1 MSPMSE
7 PARPDVPLQS
17 EQQSDQQSEQPAG
30 QPPQQAGQAPAR
42 GMRAL
47 AGEEFS
53 AAQAIGGVRGLVEA
67 VLPGLVFVV
76 AFVIFTDL
84 TVPLIA
90 SVVAALV
97 LVVARLVQRTPVT
110 QALGGLL
117 GIAVGVLWAWKSG
130 EAANYYAGGLLVNA
144 GYLVVL
150 LGTIVARRPAVGYVV
165 EALRAGLTPE
175 TVKAEANRTSD
186 DGDTADGAKDDDRPS
201 PFAALT
207 AWRDDPAKMR
217 TYTIATWL
225 WVGLFALRLAVK
237 TPLYF
242 ADDIAWLGTFHLLLG
257 VPLWALVLYLT
268 WYVVRRPKAQAE
280 AS

>member
-1 MSPMSE
+1 MGPMSE
-7 PARPDVPLQS
+7 PARPDVPPQP
-17 EQQSDQQSEQPAG
+17 DQALPD
-30 QPPQQAGQAPAR
+30 QARPEPAPAR
-42 GMRAL
+42 GVRAL
-47 AGEEFS
+47 AGDEFS

-76 AFVIFTDL
+76 AFVIFTPDL
-84 TVPLIA
+84 VVPLVA

-117 GIAVGVLWAWKSG
+117 GIAIGVVWAWTSG
-130 EAANYYAGGLLVNA
+130 EAENYYAGGLLVNA
-144 GYLVVL
+144 VYLVVL
-150 LGTIVARRPAVGYVV
+150 LVTILVRRPAVGYVV

-175 TVKAEANRTSD
+175 AVKAEANRSD
-186 DGDTADGAKDDDRPS
+186 DQPS
-201 PFAALT
+201 VLAALT
-207 AWRDDPAKMR
+207 AWRGDPVKMR
-217 TYTIATWL
+217 TYAIATWL

-242 ADDIAWLGTFHLLLG
+242 ADDIVWLGTFHLLLG

-268 WYVVRRPKAQAE
+268 WYVVRRPAARA

>member
-1 MSPMSE
+1 MSE
-7 PARPDVPLQS
+7 PARPDVPPQSEHRS
-17 EQQSDQQSEQPAG
+17 EQQPGRQPEQAS
-30 QPPQQAGQAPAR
+30 AR
-42 GMRAL
+42 GVRAL

-53 AAQAIGGVRGLVEA
+53 AAQAIGGVRGMVEA

-76 AFVIFTDL
+76 AFVIFNDL
-84 TVPLIA
+84 TVPLVA

-117 GIAVGVLWAWKSG
+117 GIAIGVLWAWKSG
-130 EAANYYAGGLLVNA
+130 EAENYYAGGLLVNA

-175 TVKAEANRTSD
+175 TVRAEANRTASD
-186 DGDTADGAKDDDRPS
+186 DEPESDDRPS
-201 PFAALT
+201 PFAALS
-207 AWRDDPAKMR
+207 AWRADPAKMR
-217 TYTIATWL
+217 MYAIATWL

-242 ADDIAWLGTFHLLLG
+242 AGDIAWLGTFHLLLG

-268 WYVVRRPKAQAE
+268 WYVVRRPKAPAE
-280 AS
+280 SRAQD

>member
-7 PARPDVPLQS
+7 PARPDVP
-17 EQQSDQQSEQPAG
+17 QQSEQHEQQPG
-30 QPPQQAGQAPAR
+30 QQSDQAPAR

-47 AGEEFS
+47 TGEEFS

-76 AFVIFTDL
+76 AFVIFTPNL
-84 TVPLIA
+84 VIPLVA

-117 GIAVGVLWAWKSG
+117 GIAVGVVWAWTSG
-130 EAANYYAGGLLVNA
+130 EAENYYAGGLLVNA
-144 GYLVVL
+144 AYLVVL
-150 LGTIVARRPAVGYVV
+150 LASILIRRPAVGYVV

-175 TVKAEANRTSD
+175 RVKAEAEAGT
-186 DGDTADGAKDDDRPS
+186 S

-217 TYTIATWL
+217 TYAIATWL
-225 WVGLFALRLAVK
+225 WVGLFGLRLAVK

-242 ADDIAWLGTFHLLLG
+242 AGDIAWLGTFHLLLG

-268 WYVVRRPKAQAE
+268 WYVVRGTPRTAVVQD
-280 AS
+280 

>member
-1 MSPMSE
+1 MGPMSE
-7 PARPDVPLQS
+7 PARPDVP
-17 EQQSDQQSEQPAG
+17 
-30 QPPQQAGQAPAR
+30 PQTEAQTDQAPAR
-42 GMRAL
+42 GVRAL

-84 TVPLIA
+84 MIPLVA

-117 GIAVGVLWAWKSG
+117 GIAIGVVWAWTSG
-130 EAANYYAGGLLVNA
+130 DAEDYYAGGLLLNA

-175 TVKAEANRTSD
+175 AVKADANRTD
-186 DGDTADGAKDDDRPS
+186 DQPS
-201 PFAALT
+201 VLAALT
-207 AWRDDPAKMR
+207 AWRDDPVKMR
-217 TYTIATWL
+217 TYAIATWL

-242 ADDIAWLGTFHLLLG
+242 QGDVAWLGTFHLLLG

-268 WYVVRRPKAQAE
+268 WYVVRRAPRTAPAQD
-280 AS
+280 

>member
-1 MSPMSE
+1 MSE
-7 PARPDVPLQS
+7 PARPDVP
-17 EQQSDQQSEQPAG
+17 QQSSDTPAD
-30 QPPQQAGQAPAR
+30 APAR
-42 GMRAL
+42 GVRAL

-76 AFVIFTDL
+76 AFVTFTPDL
-84 TVPLIA
+84 VIPLVA

-97 LVVARLVQRTPVT
+97 LVAARLVQRTPVT

-117 GIAVGVLWAWKSG
+117 GIAIGVVWAWTSG
-130 EAANYYAGGLLVNA
+130 EAENYYAGGLLLNA

-150 LGTIVARRPAVGYVV
+150 LATILLRRPAVGYVV

-175 TVKAEANRTSD
+175 AVKAEANRSD
-186 DGDTADGAKDDDRPS
+186 DQPS
-201 PFAALT
+201 VFAALT
-207 AWRDDPAKMR
+207 AWRDDPVKMR
-217 TYTIATWL
+217 TYAIATWL

-237 TPLYF
+237 TPLYL
-242 ADDIAWLGTFHLLLG
+242 AGDIAWLGTFHLLLG

-268 WYVVRRPKAQAE
+268 WYVVRRPAVQQA
-280 AS
+280 AAA

>member
-1 MSPMSE
+1 MSE
-7 PARPDVPLQS
+7 PARPDVP
-17 EQQSDQQSEQPAG
+17 QQSEQEPE
-30 QPPQQAGQAPAR
+30 QQSGRQSDQAPAR

-47 AGEEFS
+47 TGEEFS

-76 AFVIFTDL
+76 AFVIFTPNL
-84 TVPLIA
+84 VIPLVA

-117 GIAVGVLWAWKSG
+117 GIAIGVVWAWTSG
-130 EAANYYAGGLLVNA
+130 EAENYYAGGLLVNA
-144 GYLVVL
+144 AYLVVL
-150 LGTIVARRPAVGYVV
+150 LGSILIRRPAVGYVV

-175 TVKAEANRTSD
+175 RVKAEAEAGT
-186 DGDTADGAKDDDRPS
+186 S

-217 TYTIATWL
+217 TYAIATWL
-225 WVGLFALRLAVK
+225 WVGLFGLRLAVK

-242 ADDIAWLGTFHLLLG
+242 AGDIAWLGTFHLLLG

-268 WYVVRRPKAQAE
+268 WYVVRTPKTQAE
-280 AS
+280 AQAQP

>member
-7 PARPDVPLQS
+7 PARPDVPP
-17 EQQSDQQSEQPAG
+17 QPADT
-30 QPPQQAGQAPAR
+30 PAGPATPAR

-76 AFVIFTDL
+76 AFAIFTDL
-84 TVPLIA
+84 MIPLIA

-97 LVVARLVQRTPVT
+97 LVVARLVQGTPVT
-110 QALGGLL
+110 QALSGLL
-117 GIAVGVLWAWKSG
+117 GIAIGVVWAWTSG
-130 EAANYYAGGLLVNA
+130 EAENYYAGGLLLNA

-165 EALRAGLTPE
+165 EALRAGITPE
-175 TVKAEANRTSD
+175 AVKAEASNNAEAGT
-186 DGDTADGAKDDDRPS
+186 S

-207 AWRDDPAKMR
+207 AWRTDPAKMR
-217 TYTIATWL
+217 AYMIATWL

-237 TPLYF
+237 TPLYY
-242 ADDIAWLGTFHLLLG
+242 AGDIGWLGTFHLLLG

-268 WYVVRRPKAQAE
+268 WYVVRGLPRTAPVQDQQDQQDQQD
-280 AS
+280 

>member
-1 MSPMSE
+1 
-7 PARPDVPLQS
+7 Q
-17 EQQSDQQSEQPAG
+17 
-30 QPPQQAGQAPAR
+30 
-42 GMRAL
+42 
-47 AGEEFS
+47 
-53 AAQAIGGVRGLVEA
+53 
-67 VLPGLVFVV
+67 
-76 AFVIFTDL
+76 T
-84 TVPLIA
+84 
-90 SVVAALV
+90 ALV

-130 EAANYYAGGLLVNA
+130 EAENYYAGGLLLNA

-150 LGTIVARRPAVGYVV
+150 LATILVRRPAVGYVV

-175 TVKAEANRTSD
+175 AVRAEANRA
-186 DGDTADGAKDDDRPS
+186 ADGGEAKADDAPS

-217 TYTIATWL
+217 TYALATWL

-242 ADDIAWLGTFHLLLG
+242 AGDIGWLGTFHLLLG

-268 WYVVRRPKAQAE
+268 WYVVRRPRTAT

>member
-1 MSPMSE
+1 MSE
-7 PARPDVPLQS
+7 PARHDVPPQS
-17 EQQSDQQSEQPAG
+17 AEP
-30 QPPQQAGQAPAR
+30 PAR
-42 GMRAL
+42 GVRAIT
-47 AGEEFS
+47 GEEFS

-90 SVVAALV
+90 SVVSALV

-117 GIAVGVLWAWKSG
+117 GIAIGVLWAWRSG
-130 EAANYYAGGLLVNA
+130 EAENYYAGGLLLNA

-150 LGTIVARRPAVGYVV
+150 LATIVVRRPAVGYVV
-165 EALRAGLTPE
+165 EALRAGLTPDA
-175 TVKAEANRTSD
+175 VKAEANRA
-186 DGDTADGAKDDDRPS
+186 ADSEGEADDRPS

-217 TYTIATWL
+217 MYAIATWL

-242 ADDIAWLGTFHLLLG
+242 AGDIAWLGTFHLLLG

-268 WYVVRRPKAQAE
+268 WYVVRRPRADAR
-280 AS
+280 A

>member
-1 MSPMSE
+1 MGHHPGEHGTMNPMSE
-7 PARPDVPLQS
+7 PARPDVPP
-17 EQQSDQQSEQPAG
+17 QSDPQPEPG
-30 QPPQQAGQAPAR
+30 QTPAR

-47 AGEEFS
+47 GSEEFS
-53 AAQAIGGVRGLVEA
+53 AAQAVGGVRGLMEA

-84 TVPLIA
+84 MIPLIA

-97 LVVARLVQRTPVT
+97 LVVARLVQGTPVT

-117 GIAVGVLWAWKSG
+117 GIAIGVVWAWTSG
-130 EAANYYAGGLLVNA
+130 EAENYYAGGLLLNA

-150 LGTIVARRPAVGYVV
+150 LASIVARRPVVGYVV
-165 EALRAGLTPE
+165 EGLRAGLTPE
-175 TVKAEANRTSD
+175 AVKARSD
-186 DGDTADGAKDDDRPS
+186 DEPS

-217 TYTIATWL
+217 TYAIATWL

-242 ADDIAWLGTFHLLLG
+242 AGDIAWLGTFHLLLG

-268 WYVVRRPKAQAE
+268 WYVVKRGQRAQAP
-280 AS
+280 A

>member
-1 MSPMSE
+1 MSE
-7 PARPDVPLQS
+7 PARPDVPPQS
-17 EQQSDQQSEQPAG
+17 EQQTAQQSEQ
-30 QPPQQAGQAPAR
+30 APGR

-84 TVPLIA
+84 MIPLVA

-97 LVVARLVQRTPVT
+97 LVAARLVQRTPVT
-110 QALGGLL
+110 QALSGLL
-117 GIAVGVLWAWKSG
+117 GIAIGVVWAWTSG
-130 EAANYYAGGLLVNA
+130 EAENYYAGGLLLNA
-144 GYLVVL
+144 AYLVVL
-150 LGTIVARRPAVGYVV
+150 LGSILIRRPAVGYVV

-175 TVKAEANRTSD
+175 AVKAQAEAGT
-186 DGDTADGAKDDDRPS
+186 S

-242 ADDIAWLGTFHLLLG
+242 AGDIAWLGTFHLLLG

-268 WYVVRRPKAQAE
+268 WYVVRRPAAT
-280 AS
+280 AAR

>member
-1 MSPMSE
+1 MNPMSE
-7 PARPDVPLQS
+7 PARPDVPP
-17 EQQSDQQSEQPAG
+17 EPAE
-30 QPPQQAGQAPAR
+30 APAR
-42 GMRAL
+42 GVRAL

-76 AFVIFTDL
+76 AFVIFTPDL
-84 TVPLIA
+84 VVPLVS

-110 QALGGLL
+110 QALSGLL
-117 GIAVGVLWAWKSG
+117 GIAIGVVWAWTSG
-130 EAANYYAGGLLVNA
+130 EAENYYAGGLLVNA
-144 GYLVVL
+144 AYLVVL
-150 LGTIVARRPAVGYVV
+150 LVSIVVRRPVVGYVV

-175 TVKAEANRTSD
+175 AVKAEANRGD
-186 DGDTADGAKDDDRPS
+186 DQPS
-201 PFAALT
+201 VLSALT
-207 AWRDDPAKMR
+207 AWRADPAKMR
-217 TYTIATWL
+217 TYAIATWL
-225 WVGLFALRLAVK
+225 WVGLFGLRLAVK

-242 ADDIAWLGTFHLLLG
+242 AGDIAWLGTFHLLLG

-268 WYVVRRPKAQAE
+268 WYVVRRPKPAA

>member
-1 MSPMSE
+1 MSE
-7 PARPDVPLQS
+7 PARQT
-17 EQQSDQQSEQPAG
+17 
-30 QPPQQAGQAPAR
+30 PAR

-47 AGEEFS
+47 AREDFS
-53 AAQAIGGVRGLVEA
+53 AADAVGGVRGLVEA
-67 VLPGLVFVV
+67 ILPGLVFVV
-76 AFVIFTDL
+76 AFVIFPDNL
-84 TVPLIA
+84 MIPLIA
-90 SVVAALV
+90 SVAAAVV

-117 GIAVGVLWAWKSG
+117 GIAIGVVWAWTSG
-130 EAANYYAGGLLVNA
+130 DAENYYAGGLLLNA

-150 LGTIVARRPAVGYVV
+150 LATILVRRPAVGYVV
-165 EALRAGLTPE
+165 EALRAGLTPDA
-175 TVKAEANRTSD
+175 VRAEANRD
-186 DGDTADGAKDDDRPS
+186 HDGDRGDAPS

-217 TYTIATWL
+217 TYAIATWL

-242 ADDIAWLGTFHLLLG
+242 AGDIAWLGTFHLLLG

-268 WYVVRRPKAQAE
+268 WYVVRRPKAQAQ
-280 AS
+280 A

>member
-1 MSPMSE
+1 MSE
-7 PARPDVPLQS
+7 PARPDVPP
-17 EQQSDQQSEQPAG
+17 EPAE
-30 QPPQQAGQAPAR
+30 APVR
-42 GMRAL
+42 GVRAL

-84 TVPLIA
+84 TIPLIA

-110 QALGGLL
+110 QALSGLL
-117 GIAVGVLWAWKSG
+117 GIAIGVVWAWTSG
-130 EAANYYAGGLLVNA
+130 EAENYYAGGLLVNA

-150 LGTIVARRPAVGYVV
+150 LVSVVVRRPVVGYVV

-175 TVKAEANRTSD
+175 AVKAEANRSAER
-186 DGDTADGAKDDDRPS
+186 DGETRDGETKDDDAPS

-217 TYTIATWL
+217 TYAIATWL

-242 ADDIAWLGTFHLLLG
+242 AGDIAWLGTFHLLLG

-268 WYVVRRPKAQAE
+268 WYVVRRGQPKAT
-280 AS
+280 ASETAP

>member
-1 MSPMSE
+1 MSE

-17 EQQSDQQSEQPAG
+17 ERQSEPQPEQ
-30 QPPQQAGQAPAR
+30 QPDQAPAR

-53 AAQAIGGVRGLVEA
+53 AAAAVGGVRGLVEA

-76 AFVIFTDL
+76 AFVIFEDL

-90 SVVAALV
+90 SVVSALV
-97 LVVARLVQRTPVT
+97 LVVARLVQGTPVT

-117 GIAVGVLWAWKSG
+117 GIAIGVVWAWRSG
-130 EAANYYAGGLLVNA
+130 EAENYYAGGLLLNA

-150 LGTIVARRPAVGYVV
+150 LATILVRRPAVGYVV

-175 TVKAEANRTSD
+175 AVKAEANRDPDSD
-186 DGDTADGAKDDDRPS
+186 APS
-201 PFAALT
+201 VFAALT
-207 AWRDDPAKMR
+207 AWRNDPAKMR

-225 WVGLFALRLAVK
+225 WVGLFAVRLAVK
-237 TPLYF
+237 VPLFYLGY
-242 ADDIAWLGTFHLLLG
+242 IGWLGTFHLVLG

-268 WYVVRRPKAQAE
+268 WYVVRRPAVRA

>member
-7 PARPDVPLQS
+7 PARPDVP
-17 EQQSDQQSEQPAG
+17 QQSEQHEQQPG
-30 QPPQQAGQAPAR
+30 QQSDQAPAR

-47 AGEEFS
+47 TGEEFS

-76 AFVIFTDL
+76 AFVIFTPNL
-84 TVPLIA
+84 VIPLIA

-117 GIAVGVLWAWKSG
+117 GIAVGVVWAWTSG
-130 EAANYYAGGLLVNA
+130 EAENYYAGGLLVNA
-144 GYLVVL
+144 AYLVVL
-150 LGTIVARRPAVGYVV
+150 LGSILIRRPAVGYVV
-165 EALRAGLTPE
+165 EALRTGLTPE
-175 TVKAEANRTSD
+175 RVKAEAE
-186 DGDTADGAKDDDRPS
+186 AGAS

-207 AWRDDPAKMR
+207 AWRADPAKMR
-217 TYTIATWL
+217 TYAIATWL
-225 WVGLFALRLAVK
+225 WVGLFGLRLAVK

-242 ADDIAWLGTFHLLLG
+242 AGDIAWLGTFHLLLG

-268 WYVVRRPKAQAE
+268 WYVVRGTPRTAVVQD
-280 AS
+280 